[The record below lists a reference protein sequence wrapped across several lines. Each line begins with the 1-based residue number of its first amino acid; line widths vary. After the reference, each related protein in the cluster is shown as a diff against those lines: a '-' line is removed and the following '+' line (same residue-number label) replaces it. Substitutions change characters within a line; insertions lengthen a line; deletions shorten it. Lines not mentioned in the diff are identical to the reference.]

1 MRAGLGQIPR
11 ARRYRMKPS
20 DLGVRPGVD
29 LTKPLSLAG
38 ELADAEIVRKLD
50 QGHGAALASFDGD
63 LHRFG
68 GLKLEYLR

>member
-1 MRAGLGQIPR
+1 
-11 ARRYRMKPS
+11 MKPS

-50 QGHGAALASFDGD
+50 QG
-63 LHRFG
+63 R
-68 GLKLEYLR
+68 